1 MSSGDF
7 SDWYKSIPQITRYWF
22 TGSVIVPLAVRF
34 SILNARNLVFVFS
47 EFIYKFQ
54 VIKIKI

>member
-1 MSSGDF
+1 MSGDF

-54 VIKIKI
+54 VIKI